1 MQLEAHPSAFPNAEF
16 EQLMARYQQA
26 DPGAVA
32 VLVERLSPQ
41 LYRFFAS
48 QLGNRAD
55 AEDMLLECT
64 RSRGACGWTTIWA
77 VPHLVA
83 RNGR

>member
-48 QLGNRAD
+48 QLG
-55 AEDMLLECT
+55 
-64 RSRGACGWTTIWA
+64 WT
-77 VPHLVA
+77 
-83 RNGR
+83 G